1 MTIRKHSNDKRGGV
15 RFQRVKSQRMVR
27 AESLSD
33 RGESMEGGG
42 VGGRR

>member
-1 MTIRKHSNDKRGGV
+1 MKRGGV
-15 RFQRVKSQRMVR
+15 QFQLVKSQRVGR

-42 VGGRR
+42 EGGRR

>member
-1 MTIRKHSNDKRGGV
+1 MTMRAMKKEVYSV

-42 VGGRR
+42 EGGRR